1 MTPNSLRLP
10 SPPSP
15 QLDEGADEND
25 VSVSRT
31 DQEAINA
38 FSRYNGKVTEA
49 EDDLKAKREEKE
61 AVEEVALELELV
73 DEDEEVL

>member
-1 MTPNSLRLP
+1 MRLP
-10 SPPSP
+10 SPSFS